1 MSLLCQVYELTG
13 LTFDGAIDSLHT
25 ELSLDLQ
32 EPATPPS
39 CRSSVANSEAL
50 GRGANGRPLV
60 RIHID
65 ALELSGPGLSIT
77 ITGID
82 ITLKAD
88 QYSKWLKRTAMEAEA
103 GPSDTASRAGGGRRA
118 PQA

>member
-1 MSLLCQVYELTG
+1 M
-13 LTFDGAIDSLHT
+13 
-25 ELSLDLQ
+25 
-32 EPATPPS
+32 
-39 CRSSVANSEAL
+39 
-50 GRGANGRPLV
+50 

-103 GPSDTASRAGGGRRA
+103 GPSDAEPKRAGSSELVR
-118 PQA
+118 